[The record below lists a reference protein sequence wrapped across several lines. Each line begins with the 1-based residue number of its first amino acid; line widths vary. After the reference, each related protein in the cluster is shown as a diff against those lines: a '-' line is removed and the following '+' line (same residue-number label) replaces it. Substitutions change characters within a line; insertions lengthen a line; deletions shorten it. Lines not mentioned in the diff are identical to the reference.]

1 MSESQEITRTQSTRV
16 ARRGRIFP
24 EIQWTEEQYA
34 QWKAKQDEFYQR
46 CKPIFDRV
54 QPSLIKT
61 HYNWYMA
68 VEPESGE
75 YFIDMQEMNA
85 IRMSRQKHPKSPV
98 FVFKINETGV
108 AGTI

>member
-1 MSESQEITRTQSTRV
+1 MTEINSTRT

-24 EIQWTEEQYA
+24 SIQWTEEQFA
-34 QWKAKQDEFYQR
+34 QWKAKQDEFHRR
-46 CKPIFDRV
+46 CKPIFERV
-54 QPSLIKT
+54 QPELIKT

-75 YFIDMQEMNA
+75 YFVALDEITA
-85 IRMSRQKHPKSPV
+85 INMSRQKHPKSPV